1 MLSSQLYQQAGL
13 SGLMKVNM
21 AAPSPA
27 AAPLF
32 IPAAKGAKWQ
42 HGCTPGP
49 PTRGLEP
56 R

>member
-32 IPAAKGAKWQ
+32 IPAAK
-42 HGCTPGP
+42 
-49 PTRGLEP
+49 
-56 R
+56 